1 MEAGEETRNYPSIDE
16 AWVHSS
22 FAENVNSSPMRY
34 RRLSLQT
41 ALGRSAT
48 TGGSLMGQEST
59 RSFVEKRSLPFLLTF
74 FHEYRSDEVFLE
86 ERIRFVII
94 IPNKGE
100 IRKLVFNLK
109 LRIEIFHSFKG
120 KSIYF
125 SLTRKQLEK
134 YIQYTIA
141 KFNKTQ
147 VCRSN

>member
-100 IRKLVFNLK
+100 IRKLVFNEATN
-109 LRIEIFHSFKG
+109 RNISFIQRKKYLFFANSKTTG
-120 KSIYF
+120 KIYPIHD
-125 SLTRKQLEK
+125 RK
-134 YIQYTIA
+134 
-141 KFNKTQ
+141 
-147 VCRSN
+147 V